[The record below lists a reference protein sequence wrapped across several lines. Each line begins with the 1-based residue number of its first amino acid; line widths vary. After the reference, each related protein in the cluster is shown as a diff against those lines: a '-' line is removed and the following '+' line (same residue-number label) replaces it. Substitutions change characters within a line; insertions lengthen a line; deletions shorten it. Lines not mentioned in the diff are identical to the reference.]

1 MKALILLG
9 IMVIAVPLAFVAPYM
24 GVLTYIWMA
33 ITRPHEWAYV
43 QSAQYSMMVGAATL
57 LGYFVFEMM
66 KRPPKLG
73 ANILMLLVWLQT
85 ALGTYL
91 GYNVEN
97 AEIKFI
103 EFTKIIVI
111 GLLISALVDNEQ
123 RVRWLLM
130 MILISVAMVTFKDF
144 VGSIIYMG
152 NVKLTGPGGSF
163 EDNNDY
169 ALLLVMATPIAYYF
183 AKSETN
189 KLLRWGFY
197 GMVVMTTVTIMFTY
211 SRGGF
216 LGLCAV
222 ALTMALRT
230 KYKVT
235 GVAALVLAGILFIN
249 FGPERVLNRLSTIK
263 TADQEDA
270 SAQGRLKAW
279 EVSLGIM
286 RDYPWAGIGMK
297 NILLVYG
304 KYGNVAEAKVAH
316 NSYLQCAVDAGIP
329 ALIFFLMM
337 LALTFWRLR
346 VVRRILKTRDP
357 DNLAINYTFGLE
369 SAMVGYCISAFFLSQ
384 YAFEI
389 LYMVVPL
396 VTSLKAMA
404 RSYEKEA
411 KLRELVKAA
420 PRSALEGPA
429 LPSPVMSALP

>member
-9 IMVIAVPLAFVAPYM
+9 IMVIAVPLAFVAPYV

-57 LGYFVFEMM
+57 LGYLVFELM
-66 KRPPKLG
+66 KHPPKLG
-73 ANILMLLVWLQT
+73 ANILMLLVWLQA

-91 GYNVEN
+91 GYNMAN

-103 EFTKIIVI
+103 EFTKVIVI

-123 RVRWLLM
+123 RARWLLLV
-130 MILISVAMVTFKDF
+130 ILASVAMVTFKDF

-169 ALLLVMATPIAYYF
+169 AMLLVMATPIAYYF
-183 AKSETN
+183 AKSETSQ
-189 KLLRWGFY
+189 LLRWMLY
-197 GMVVMTTVTIMFTY
+197 GMVVMTTVTILFTY

-222 ALTMALRT
+222 AMTMALRT

-235 GVAALVLAGILFIN
+235 GVGALVLVGILFVN

-263 TADQEDA
+263 TADTEDA

-279 EVSLGIM
+279 EVSFGIM

-297 NILLVYG
+297 NILLIYG

-337 LALTFWRLR
+337 LALTCWRLR
-346 VVRRILKTRDP
+346 VVRRILKTRAP
-357 DNLAINYTFGLE
+357 DNIAINYTLGLE
-369 SAMVGYCISAFFLSQ
+369 SAMYGYCVSAFFLSQ

-389 LYMVVPL
+389 LYMIVPL
-396 VTSLKAMA
+396 VASLRAIA
-404 RSYEKEA
+404 WNYEKEA
-411 KLRELVKAA
+411 QLREMVKAA
-420 PRSALEGPA
+420 PRNVLETPA
-429 LPSPVMSALP
+429 LPVPSMYASR

>member
-57 LGYFVFEMM
+57 LGYLVFELM

-91 GYNVEN
+91 GYNVQN

-103 EFTKIIVI
+103 EFTKVIVI

-123 RVRWLLM
+123 RVRWLLLV
-130 MILISVAMVTFKDF
+130 ILISVAMVTFKDF

-183 AKSETN
+183 AKSETS
-189 KLLRWGFY
+189 KWLRWGFY

-235 GVAALVLAGILFIN
+235 GVAALALAGILFVN

-263 TADQEDA
+263 TADQNDA

-279 EVSLGIM
+279 EVSFGIM

-304 KYGNVAEAKVAH
+304 KYGDVSEAKVAH

-337 LALTFWRLR
+337 LALTCWRLR
-346 VVRRILKTRDP
+346 VVRSILKTRSP
-357 DNLAINYTFGLE
+357 DNITLNYTFGLE
-369 SAMVGYCISAFFLSQ
+369 SAMYGYCVSAFFLSQ

-389 LYMVVPL
+389 LYMIVPL
-396 VTSLKAMA
+396 VASLKAIA

-411 KLRELVKAA
+411 QLRKLVEAA
-420 PRSALEGPA
+420 PHSVLIDPA
-429 LPSPVMSALP
+429 LPSPAMTASH

>member
-57 LGYFVFEMM
+57 LGYLVFELM

-73 ANILMLLVWLQT
+73 ANSLMLLVWLQT

-91 GYNVEN
+91 GYNVQN

-103 EFTKIIVI
+103 EFTKVIVI

-123 RVRWLLM
+123 RVRWLLLV
-130 MILISVAMVTFKDF
+130 ILTSVAMVTFKDF

-183 AKSETN
+183 AKSETS
-189 KLLRWGFY
+189 KWLRWGFY

-235 GVAALVLAGILFIN
+235 GVAALALAGILFVN

-263 TADQEDA
+263 TADQNDA

-279 EVSLGIM
+279 EVSFGIM

-297 NILLVYG
+297 NILLIYG
-304 KYGNVAEAKVAH
+304 KYGDAAEAKVAH

-337 LALTFWRLR
+337 LALTCWRLR
-346 VVRRILKTRDP
+346 VVRRVLKTRSP
-357 DNLAINYTFGLE
+357 DNITLNYTFGLE
-369 SAMVGYCISAFFLSQ
+369 SAMYGYCVSAFFLSQ

-389 LYMVVPL
+389 LYMIVPL
-396 VTSLKAMA
+396 VTSLKAIA

-411 KLRELVKAA
+411 QLRKLVEAA
-420 PRSALEGPA
+420 PHSVLADPA
-429 LPSPVMSALP
+429 LPSPAITASR

>member
-1 MKALILLG
+1 MKALLLLG
-9 IMVIAVPLAFVAPYM
+9 IMVIAVPLAFLSPYV

-57 LGYFVFEMM
+57 LGYLVFEMM

-91 GYNVEN
+91 GYNVAN

-103 EFTKIIVI
+103 EFTKVIVI

-123 RVRWLLM
+123 RVRWLLLV
-130 MILISVAMVTFKDF
+130 ILISVAMVTFKDF
-144 VGSIIYMG
+144 VGSIVNMG

-189 KLLRWGFY
+189 QLLRWALY
-197 GMVVMTTVTIMFTY
+197 GMVVMTSVTILFTY

-222 ALTMALRT
+222 AMTMALRT

-235 GVAALVLAGILFIN
+235 GIAALALAGILLMN
-249 FGPERVLNRLSTIK
+249 FGPERVLNRLSTIQD
-263 TADQEDA
+263 ADQKDA

-279 EVSLGIM
+279 DVSFGIM

-297 NILLVYG
+297 NILLIYG
-304 KYGNVAEAKVAH
+304 KYGDPTEAKVAH

-337 LALTFWRLR
+337 LALTCWRLR
-346 VVRRILKTRDP
+346 VVRRILKTRSP
-357 DNLAINYTFGLE
+357 DNISINYTLGLE
-369 SAMVGYCISAFFLSQ
+369 SAMYGYCVSAFFLSQ

-389 LYMVVPL
+389 LYMIVPL
-396 VTSLKAMA
+396 VTSLKAIA

-411 KLRELVKAA
+411 QLRKLVEAA
-420 PRSALEGPA
+420 PQSVLEDSA
-429 LPSPVMSALP
+429 LPSPALYTR

>member
-9 IMVIAVPLAFVAPYM
+9 IMVIAVPLAFVAPYV

-57 LGYFVFEMM
+57 LGYIVFEFV

-73 ANILMLLVWLQT
+73 ANILMLLVWLQA

-91 GYNVEN
+91 GYNVAN

-103 EFTKIIVI
+103 EFTKVIVI
-111 GLLISALVDNEQ
+111 GLLISALIDNEQ
-123 RVRWLLM
+123 RARWLLLV
-130 MILISVAMVTFKDF
+130 ILVSVAMVTFKDF
-144 VGSIIYMG
+144 VGSIIHMG

-169 ALLLVMATPIAYYF
+169 ALLLVMATPMAYYF
-183 AKSETN
+183 AKSETS
-189 KLLRWGFY
+189 KLLRWALY
-197 GMVVMTTVTIMFTY
+197 GMVVMTTVTILFTY

-222 ALTMALRT
+222 AITMALRT

-235 GVAALVLAGILFIN
+235 GVAGLALVGILFVN

-279 EVSLGIM
+279 EVSFGIM

-297 NILLVYG
+297 NILLIYG

-337 LALTFWRLR
+337 LALTCWRLR
-346 VVRRILKTRDP
+346 VVRRIMKTRAP
-357 DNLAINYTFGLE
+357 DNITINYTLGLE
-369 SAMVGYCISAFFLSQ
+369 AAMYGYCVSAFFLSQ

-396 VTSLKAMA
+396 AASLKVIA
-404 RSYEKEA
+404 SNYEKEA
-411 KLRELVKAA
+411 QLREIVKAA
-420 PRSALEGPA
+420 PRNMMETPG
-429 LPSPVMSALP
+429 LPVPSM

>member
-9 IMVIAVPLAFVAPYM
+9 IMVIAVPLAFIVPYV

-57 LGYFVFEMM
+57 LGYLVFEFM

-73 ANILMLLVWLQT
+73 ANILMLMLWLQT

-91 GYNVEN
+91 GYNVAN

-111 GLLISALVDNEQ
+111 GLLVSALIDNEQ
-123 RVRWLLM
+123 RVRWLLLT
-130 MILISVAMVTFKDF
+130 ILISVAMVTVKDF
-144 VGSIIYMG
+144 VGSIIYLG

-183 AKSETN
+183 AKSETH
-189 KLLRWGFY
+189 KLLRWACY
-197 GMVVMTTVTIMFTY
+197 GMVVMTSITIMFTY

-235 GVAALVLAGILFIN
+235 GIGALVLAGILFVN
-249 FGPERVLNRLSTIK
+249 FGPDRVLNRLSTIK

-279 EVSLGIM
+279 QVCFGIM

-297 NILLVYG
+297 NMLLIYG
-304 KYGNVAEAKVAH
+304 KYGDLADAKVAH

-329 ALIFFLMM
+329 ALLFFLMM

-346 VVRRILKTRDP
+346 SVRRTLKARSP
-357 DNLAINYTFGLE
+357 DNPAINYTFALE
-369 SAMVGYCISAFFLSQ
+369 SAMYGYCVSAFFLSQ

-389 LYMVVPL
+389 LYIIVPL
-396 VTSLKAMA
+396 VTGLKTMA

-411 KLRELVKAA
+411 QLREVVEAA
-420 PRSALEGPA
+420 PHSAPGRPGLATPA
-429 LPSPVMSALP
+429 TSGSH

>member
-57 LGYFVFEMM
+57 LGYLVFELM

-73 ANILMLLVWLQT
+73 ANSLMLLVWLQT

-91 GYNVEN
+91 GYNVQN

-103 EFTKIIVI
+103 EFTKVIVI

-123 RVRWLLM
+123 RVRWLLLV
-130 MILISVAMVTFKDF
+130 ILTSVAMVTFKDF

-183 AKSETN
+183 AKSETS
-189 KLLRWGFY
+189 KWLRWGFY

-235 GVAALVLAGILFIN
+235 GVAALALAGILFVN

-263 TADQEDA
+263 TADQNDA

-279 EVSLGIM
+279 EVSFGIM

-297 NILLVYG
+297 NILLIYG
-304 KYGNVAEAKVAH
+304 KYGDAAEAKVAH

-337 LALTFWRLR
+337 LALTCWRLR
-346 VVRRILKTRDP
+346 VVRRVLKTRSP
-357 DNLAINYTFGLE
+357 DNITLNYTFGLE
-369 SAMVGYCISAFFLSQ
+369 SAMYGYCVSAFFLSQ

-389 LYMVVPL
+389 LYMIVPL
-396 VTSLKAMA
+396 VTSLKAIA

-411 KLRELVKAA
+411 QLRKLVEAA
-420 PRSALEGPA
+420 PHSVLADPA
-429 LPSPVMSALP
+429 LPSPAMTASR

>member
-9 IMVIAVPLAFVAPYM
+9 IMVVAVPLAFLSPYM

-57 LGYFVFEMM
+57 LGYLVFDLV

-73 ANILMLLVWLQT
+73 ANILMLLVWLQ
-85 ALGTYL
+85 ALMGTYL
-91 GYNVEN
+91 GYNVAN

-103 EFTKIIVI
+103 EFTKIVAI

-123 RVRWLLM
+123 RVRWLLAM
-130 MILISVAMVTFKDF
+130 LVISVAMVTFKDF
-144 VGSIIYMG
+144 VGSIIHLG

-169 ALLLVMATPIAYYF
+169 ALLLVMTTPIAYYF
-183 AKSETN
+183 AKSETI

-197 GMVVMTTVTIMFTY
+197 GIAIMTTVTILFTY

-216 LGLCAV
+216 LGLCVV
-222 ALTMALRT
+222 ALAMALKT
-230 KYKVT
+230 KYKVLGIAT
-235 GVAALVLAGILFIN
+235 LALAGILFIN

-263 TADQEDA
+263 DAQEQDS

-279 EVSLGIM
+279 EVSFGIM
-286 RDYPWAGIGMK
+286 RDYPWTGIGMK
-297 NILLVYG
+297 NILLIYG
-304 KYGNVAEAKVAH
+304 KYGDIAEAKVAH

-329 ALIFFLMM
+329 ALLFFLMM
-337 LALTFWRLR
+337 LTVTFWRLR
-346 VVRRILKTRDP
+346 VVRRTLKTRAP
-357 DNLAINYTFGLE
+357 DNIVINYTHGVETALY
-369 SAMVGYCISAFFLSQ
+369 GYCVSAFFLSQ

-389 LYMVVPL
+389 LYILVPL
-396 VTSLKAMA
+396 VTGLRAIA
-404 RSYEKEA
+404 RNYEKEA
-411 KLRELVKAA
+411 QLREMVKAA
-420 PRSALEGPA
+420 PHSVLNEPA
-429 LPSPVMSALP
+429 FPSPAM